1 VIRASVCLFVCPL
14 AHFKN
19 HISESRNFLQYA
31 CCLRP
36 WLGPGH
42 IVSSRPYS
50 VGVAIRYVYT
60 PGFADDVMFANSR
73 PAEVKA
79 THKRSSQT
87 DSPGA
92 TPGRKQSLTPDD
104 CLVKDRFFFHLVRRV
119 WNTITSEG
127 LLRNLHSYRD
137 GNRNGSGRILI
148 CLSPDRPCT

>member
-50 VGVAIRYVYT
+50 GAVAIRYVYT

-92 TPGRKQSLTPDD
+92 TSGRKQSLTPDD
-104 CLVKDRFFFHLVRRV
+104 CLVKDRFYPFSS
-119 WNTITSEG
+119 T
-127 LLRNLHSYRD
+127 
-137 GNRNGSGRILI
+137 
-148 CLSPDRPCT
+148 CLEYDHIRSVVEKSAFVPGWQQKWKRKNSDMFVA